1 MRRVTASEKDDGDDD
16 DDDEGECVAFHTDT
30 HSQKT
35 MQIALNDENDYQGG
49 LLLFAT
55 SKGFISPR
63 RVQGSYTIHNH
74 KTVHGVTSITS
85 GVRYGLFLCQTK
97 IELDDDSM
105 NDDENVQLI
114 STLKKKMFAEREF
127 FERAICLLQNMNDEE
142 IAFII
147 EREYK
152 PWFKKYS
159 SAMDSLTCIHYPSD
173 AVEIISKVH
182 MLRPLVYAKAISTKN
197 VESNT
202 TNNILQDVRKQQNF
216 MSKILSHH
224 CCHKF
229 ENEDMIE
236 TSVREYLRFLSHAGG
251 RGKKCTNTWV
261 GEGVE
266 EEEEDLEPPS
276 LFVDAIW
283 HAHMQLSDYCCDSVR
298 ISGSVV
304 DHKF

>member
-1 MRRVTASEKDDGDDD
+1 
-16 DDDEGECVAFHTDT
+16 
-30 HSQKT
+30 
-35 MQIALNDENDYQGG
+35 
-49 LLLFAT
+49 
-55 SKGFISPR
+55 
-63 RVQGSYTIHNH
+63 
-74 KTVHGVTSITS
+74 VTSITS

-97 IELDDDSM
+97 IESDDD
-105 NDDENVQLI
+105 DETVHLI
-114 STLKKKMFAEREF
+114 STLSTKMFEEKNF
-127 FERAICLLQNMNDEE
+127 FERAIHLLQNMNDKE

-159 SAMDSLTCIHYPSD
+159 SAMDSLGVTCIHYPSD
-173 AVEIISKVH
+173 AVEIISKAH

-261 GEGVE
+261 GEGEE